1 MQSTLSAEGLEV
13 WRGGHCLFE
22 SLDFDL
28 GPGQI
33 AVLVGPNGAG
43 KTTLLRILAGLTP
56 PAEGRVRWEGT
67 DIRALAPEQRSQIA
81 YRGHFDGLKK
91 DLSIYENLDFYRRL
105 QGGGT
110 AIQPLLAALRL
121 EAKRDTRV
129 RHLSAG
135 QRRRAALAALK
146 LTGAKL
152 WILDEPTTNLDAEGR
167 ALVTDWVHAHTA
179 EGGLAVIAT
188 HRTEGLLR
196 PGCLVVEL

>member
-1 MQSTLSAEGLEV
+1 MQPTLSAEGLEV

-43 KTTLLRILAGLTP
+43 KTTLLRILAGLMP
-56 PAEGRVRWEGT
+56 PTEGRVRWEGT
-67 DIRALAPEQRSQIA
+67 AIRELAPEQRAEIA

-91 DLSIYENLDFYRRL
+91 DLSLYENLDFYRRL
-105 QGGGT
+105 QGSAT
-110 AIQPLLAALRL
+110 PIEPLLETLRL
-121 EAKRDTRV
+121 EAKRDTLV
-129 RHLSAG
+129 RNLSAG

-167 ALVTDWVHAHTA
+167 ALVTDWVHGHAA
-179 EGGLAVIAT
+179 EGGLAVVAT
-188 HRTEGLLR
+188 HQTEGLLR